1 MECLEM
7 ATTASSEHRSSRA
20 SSQLHRLFA
29 RSAGNT
35 SGAAAIE
42 FGIVVPLLALMVT
55 GVIDLGF
62 GIYYKMQ
69 VEDAA
74 QVGAQWAMKNGFDAT
89 MITNAVTS
97 ATNASAISASPA
109 PFQFCGCATG
119 SAVSTATCG
128 STCTGG
134 AQAGTYATV
143 SAQRTYSPILSY
155 PMLPG
160 SYNLTAAATA
170 RLQ

>member
-1 MECLEM
+1 M
-7 ATTASSEHRSSRA
+7 TTVGSSEHRGSPARSLLPRF
-20 SSQLHRLFA
+20 FA
-29 RSAGNT
+29 RAAGST

-55 GVIDLGF
+55 CVIDLGF

-74 QVGAQWAMKNGFDAT
+74 QIGAQWAMKNPFDAT
-89 MITNAVTS
+89 MISNAVTS
-97 ATNASAISASPA
+97 ATNASAITASPA

-119 SAVSTATCG
+119 SSVSTATCG
-128 STCTGG
+128 ATCPGG

-143 SAQRTYSPILSY
+143 SAQRTYNTILSY
-155 PMLPG
+155 PILPS
-160 SYNLTAAATA
+160 SYNFTAQATL

>member
-1 MECLEM
+1 MECFEM
-7 ATTASSEHRSSRA
+7 ITADRSVHRRF
-20 SSQLHRLFA
+20 RA
-29 RSAGNT
+29 RSMLHHFFVRAAGDT

-55 GVIDLGF
+55 AVIDLGF

-89 MITNAVTS
+89 MISNAVTS
-97 ATNASAISASPA
+97 ATNASAISASPT

-119 SAVSTATCG
+119 SSVSTATCG
-128 STCTGG
+128 ATCPGG

-143 SAQRTYSPILSY
+143 SAQRTYYTILSY
-155 PMLPG
+155 PIFPS
-160 SYNLTAAATA
+160 SYNFTVQATA